1 MALARLRS
9 GRTGKTYDALNF
21 DAYNFD
27 LDMPNTVF
35 PLPEYGADEA
45 HLLKGE
51 GNLKSVTLT
60 WLVARPPRLRKL
72 TDPEYNGP
80 WETVELTTGPVEE
93 RGEYYDISDGTQTS
107 GHGGWGVEFQRDY
120 LETQFEN
127 ISYNDPKDSIEIMNH
142 YNPDT
147 GLPQAPA
154 RQVPRNYKRG
164 LFNKILLTIDSNE
177 PLNYRATVSLQ
188 IGNVVVDPDP

>member
-1 MALARLRS
+1 MALARIRS

-35 PLPEYGADEA
+35 PLPEFGADEA
-45 HLLKGE
+45 HILKGE

-60 WLVARPPRLRKL
+60 WLVARPPELS
-72 TDPEYNGP
+72 PEQIAVWPNVTLVSGSNAG
-80 WETVELTTGPVEE
+80 T
-93 RGEYYDISDGTQTS
+93 YYDVSNGTHDV
-107 GHGGWGVEFQRDY
+107 HGGWGPEYQRDY

-127 ISYNDPKDSIEIMNH
+127 IGYTDPKDSIEIYNH
-142 YNPDT
+142 YNDV
-147 GLPQAPA
+147 GNPQVPV

-164 LFNKILLTIDSNE
+164 LFSKVLLTIDSNE
-177 PLNYRATVSLQ
+177 PLNYRATISLQ
-188 IGNVVVDPDP
+188 VGNVVVDPDP

>member
-1 MALARLRS
+1 MALVRLRS

-27 LDMPNTVF
+27 LDIPNTVF

-60 WLVARPPRLRKL
+60 WLVARPPRLGDVG
-72 TDPEYNGP
+72 TYNGMWP
-80 WETVELTTGPVEE
+80 KVTLSTGKYA
-93 RGEYYDISDGTQTS
+93 GDYYDVSNGTQTS
-107 GHGGWGVEFQRDY
+107 GHGGWGTDFQRDY

-127 ISYNDPKDSIEIMNH
+127 ISYNDPKDSIEVMNH
-142 YNPDT
+142 FNPDT
-147 GLPQAPA
+147 DAEQMPA